1 MMQQDFTGQWERG
14 RVHEID
20 ILMVGY
26 RGVYIL
32 YIGSES
38 RFNLMRR
45 KKKDLFTIPLHQ
57 KKKKPRH

>member
-1 MMQQDFTGQWERG
+1 
-14 RVHEID
+14 VHEID

-57 KKKKPRH
+57 KKKKATPLDEKKDALSDNY